1 VRQHRA
7 RRALDSQPAARVAC
21 VLRMALGFMQRTL
34 QDLAS
39 GYLKHFETKADEY
52 WWAWQEVDKLVRGS
66 TSEASSIAAALVVAC
81 KSEEQLAY
89 VAAGP
94 IEDILCRDAAAYL
107 IIDKECKRSS
117 KFLRAVQLT
126 YMDESDESFQRW
138 KALLL
143 ENPLDSRND
152 T

>member
-1 VRQHRA
+1 
-7 RRALDSQPAARVAC
+7 
-21 VLRMALGFMQRTL
+21 MQRTS
-34 QDLAS
+34 QDLAT
-39 GYLKHFETKADEY
+39 GYLRHFETRADDY
-52 WWAWQEVDKLVRGS
+52 WWAWEEVSERLMRGS
-66 TSEASSIAAALVVAC
+66 NSEAIDIATALVAAC
-81 KSEEQLAY
+81 ESEEQLAY

-107 IIDKECKRSS
+107 IIDKECKRFA
-117 KFLRAVQLT
+117 KFLRAVHLA

-143 ENPLDSRND
+143 ANPLDSRNV